1 MVLGGTFVGSLFVQR
16 RALAADTQDG
26 SMINWPQLSQL
37 EWNHPW
43 CALLALQPLLM
54 ALLLRLRRKQVM
66 YYADAHLLAWVVRGS
81 LGGKQGVWSRVI
93 NLAAW
98 ILLACA
104 LAGPR
109 LPLVSNNGQQAA
121 QRHEMD
127 IMVILDVSPS
137 MQAQDISPQRL
148 QRAKLELLDLLPRL
162 HGERL
167 GLIAFSGSAAQI
179 MPLSRDYAALRYYLQ
194 IAEPALFDAPGSA
207 IAGALEL
214 AMRKLA
220 EKKYG
225 DNSGDKSANRAILL
239 LSDAENSAL
248 SGPAGAA
255 VMEAADKLAG
265 AGIRLYILGVG
276 TAAGATIP
284 QANGN
289 TLVDEGVEVVSRMD
303 ETGFAELAQKTRGKF
318 VAVEDGD
325 GDWRSLYDNGL
336 LTLAGGRQAAENVQA
351 WQELYAVFLL
361 PALLLFVI
369 LYFPFRLKKAR
380 LAVTA
385 SLLIVVSAVA
395 GIGVHDA
402 HASETDAYDA
412 YRNHNHALAQTLYGD
427 LQGYAARMGEGAA
440 AYRRKDYQYAIRQFS
455 TALLESRDARQ
466 REQAL
471 FNLGNSYF
479 IAGGYRAAADAFLG
493 VLKYAPDNQDA
504 RANLA
509 LAAGKLAET
518 SKAGKKSQGIL
529 GRRGRGTGGDLGDDA
544 SDKPV
549 SLEPSD
555 EKKDKSPGHGSE
567 LQQGEIARLLSSEKQ
582 SAGNSSSAQSDSDI
596 AYRAALKKLELAADS
611 PAAMHKALVKI
622 EAAREYMPQPEMP
635 PW

>member
-1 MVLGGTFVGSLFVQR
+1 
-16 RALAADTQDG
+16 
-26 SMINWPQLSQL
+26 MINWPQLSQL

-43 CALLALQPLLM
+43 WALLALQPVLM
-54 ALLLRLRRKQVM
+54 ALLLRLRRKQVLH
-66 YYADAHLLAWVVRGS
+66 YADAHLLAWVVRGS
-81 LGGKQGVWSRVI
+81 LGVKQGVWSRVI

-109 LPLVSNNGQQAA
+109 LPLVGDNGQQAA

-127 IMVILDVSPS
+127 IMVLLDVSPS

-148 QRAKLELLDLLPRL
+148 QRAKLELLDLLTRL

-214 AMRKLA
+214 AMRKLPQ
-220 EKKYG
+220 
-225 DNSGDKSANRAILL
+225 DKSASRAILL

-255 VMEAADKLAG
+255 VMEVADKLAS

-303 ETGFAELAQKTRGKF
+303 ETGFAGLAQKTGGKF

-336 LTLAGGRQAAENVQA
+336 LTLAGGKQAAENVQA
-351 WQELYAVFLL
+351 WQELYAIFLL
-361 PALLLFVI
+361 PALLLFGI
-369 LYFPFRLKKAR
+369 LYFPFRLKKAQ
-380 LAVTA
+380 LTVTA

-402 HASETDAYDA
+402 HATEADAYDA

-455 TALLESRDARQ
+455 TALLEAHDARQ

-529 GRRGRGTGGDLGDDA
+529 GRRGRGTGGDPGDDA

-555 EKKDKSPGHGSE
+555 EKKDKSPGSGSE
-567 LQQGEIARLLSSEKQ
+567 LQQGEIARLLSSENQ
-582 SAGNSSSAQSDSDI
+582 SASNSSSAQSGSDI

-622 EAAREYMPQPEMP
+622 EAARKYMPQPEMP

>member
-1 MVLGGTFVGSLFVQR
+1 
-16 RALAADTQDG
+16 
-26 SMINWPQLSQL
+26 MINWSQLSQL
-37 EWNHPW
+37 EWSHPW
-43 CALLALQPLLM
+43 WALLALQPLLM

-66 YYADAHLLAWVVRGS
+66 HYADAHLLAWVVRGS
-81 LGGKQGVWSRVI
+81 LGVKQNVWSRLI
-93 NLAAW
+93 NLSAW
-98 ILLACA
+98 IFLACA
-104 LAGPR
+104 IAGPR
-109 LPLVSNNGQQAA
+109 LPLISDNGQQAA

-127 IMVILDVSPS
+127 IMVLLDVSPS

-194 IAEPALFDAPGSA
+194 IAEPALFDAPGTA
-207 IAGALEL
+207 IASALEL
-214 AMRKLA
+214 ALRKFA
-220 EKKYG
+220 EKKSG
-225 DNSGDKSANRAILL
+225 DNSGDKPGSRAILL
-239 LSDAENSAL
+239 LSDAETSAL

-255 VMEAADKLAG
+255 VMEATDKLAG
-265 AGIRLYILGVG
+265 AGIGLYILGVG

-289 TLVDEGVEVVSRMD
+289 TIIDEGVEVVSRMD
-303 ETGFAELAQKTRGKF
+303 QSGFAGLAQKTNGKF

-336 LTLAGGRQAAENVQA
+336 LTLPGGKQAAENVQA
-351 WQELYAVFLL
+351 WRELYAIFLL
-361 PALLLFVI
+361 PALLLFSI
-369 LYFPFRLKKAR
+369 MYFPFTLKKSR
-380 LAVTA
+380 PLVTA
-385 SLLIVVSAVA
+385 SLLILVGAVA
-395 GIGVHDA
+395 GVGVHDA
-402 HASETDAYDA
+402 CASETDAYEA
-412 YRNHNHALAQTLYGD
+412 YRNHNHGLAQTLYGD

-479 IAGGYRAAADAFLG
+479 IAGAYRAAADAFLG
-493 VLKYAPDNQDA
+493 VLKYAPGNRAA

-509 LAAGKLAET
+509 LAAGKLAEM
-518 SKAGKKSQGIL
+518 SKPGKNSQGIP
-529 GRRGRGTGGDLGDDA
+529 GRRGRESGGDAGDDA
-544 SDKPV
+544 TDTPV
-549 SLEPSD
+549 SLEPTD
-555 EKKDKSPGHGSE
+555 EKKGKPPGPGSE
-567 LQQGEIARLLSSEKQ
+567 LQQGEMARLNTSEKQ
-582 SAGNSSSAQSDSDI
+582 TESSSSSAQAGSDI
-596 AYRAALKKLELAADS
+596 AYRAALKQLELAADS
-611 PAAMHKALVKI
+611 PAALHKALVKI
-622 EAAREYMPQPEMP
+622 EAAREYVPQAEMP

>member
-1 MVLGGTFVGSLFVQR
+1 MMS
-16 RALAADTQDG
+16 
-26 SMINWPQLSQL
+26 WPQLSQL

-43 CALLALQPLLM
+43 WVLLALQPVLM
-54 ALLLRLRRKQVM
+54 ALLLRLRRNQVM
-66 YYADAHLLAWVVRGS
+66 HYAEAHLLAWVVRGS
-81 LGGKQGVWSRVI
+81 LGMKQGVWSRLI

-109 LPLVSNNGQQAA
+109 LPLVIGNGQQAI

-127 IMVILDVSPS
+127 IMVVLDVSPS

-194 IAEPALFDAPGSA
+194 IAEPALFDAPGTA
-207 IAGALEL
+207 IASALEL
-214 AMRKLA
+214 AMGKLQH
-220 EKKYG
+220 
-225 DNSGDKSANRAILL
+225 DKSASRAILL

-255 VMEAADKLAG
+255 VQEAADKMAS

-284 QANGN
+284 LANGN
-289 TLVDEGVEVVSRMD
+289 TVVDEGVDVVSRLD
-303 ETGFAELAQKTRGKF
+303 ESGFAELAKKTDGKF

-336 LTLAGGRQAAENVQA
+336 LTLAGGKQAAENVQA
-351 WQELYAVFLL
+351 WQELYAIFLL
-361 PALLLFVI
+361 PALLLFSI
-369 LYFPFRLKKAR
+369 MYFPFKLKKS
-380 LAVTA
+380 LPLVTA
-385 SLLIVVSAVA
+385 SLLILVSVVA
-395 GIGVHDA
+395 GIGVPDA
-402 HASETDAYDA
+402 NASETDAYEA

-455 TALLESRDARQ
+455 AALLESRDSSQ

-479 IAGGYRAAADAFLG
+479 VAGGYRAAADAFLG
-493 VLKYAPDNQDA
+493 VLKYAPDNQAA

-509 LAAGKLAET
+509 LAAGKLAEM
-518 SKAGKKSQGIL
+518 SKPGKKSQGIL
-529 GRRGRGTGGDLGDDA
+529 GRRGRETGGDTGGDA

-549 SLEPSD
+549 SLEPDD
-555 EKKDKSPGHGSE
+555 EKKDKPPGLGSE
-567 LQQGEIARLLSSEKQ
+567 LQQGEIARLNTSEKQ
-582 SAGNSSSAQSDSDI
+582 TESSSSSAQADSDI
-596 AYRAALKKLELAADS
+596 AYRAALKKLELAADK
-611 PAAMHKALVKI
+611 PAALHKALVKI
-622 EAAREYMPQPEMP
+622 EAAREYVPQAEMP